1 MEKEFSAKTI
11 SNCHNSFNNSGCS
24 KYNIDNKSLLDI
36 NNEFRPHVFNKGW
49 WEGGESTDSQRNDD
63 SSLGLDD
70 NYALADKVI
79 KATEFFLNLTN
90 ENFTSVSESIKLLF
104 PQLNSS
110 GVGPHA
116 NFSVLQSTN
125 SSDEPGIPDYIRTTS
140 VIFFVVILCLGLI
153 GNIMVNSR

>member
-11 SNCHNSFNNSGCS
+11 SNCHNSLNNSGCS

-49 WEGGESTDSQRNDD
+49 WEGGEWSDSLQNDD
-63 SSLGLDD
+63 SSLEADD

-79 KATEFFLNLTN
+79 KATEFFLNLTY
-90 ENFTSVSESIKLLF
+90 ENFTGASESIKLLF
-104 PQLNSS
+104 PLNSS
-110 GVGPHA
+110 GVGPLA
-116 NFSVLQSTN
+116 NFSTLLN
-125 SSDEPGIPDYIRTTS
+125 SSGSDEPRIPDYIRTTS
-140 VIFFVVILCLGLI
+140 IIFFVIILCLGLI